1 MRAAGERGYPPG
13 RHERMRVDHGRD
25 CRTSHRLGTSSRRFG
40 RQTAETQRYGHGHR
54 RDLAS
59 HGSQLLRASGH
70 VSAMP
75 PASRFS
81 LLAAPG
87 DRIPGRDVG
96 GAHDATAGLGGR
108 DGRVLV
114 AQARAPSPWWHPSG
128 SAVTMRPVD
137 QLGLSP
143 FIPGDTVAWWDDR
156 GRRTGRF
163 VGVVTRGRH
172 RGAAE
177 VALGGAIS
185 VKRVVRV
192 PLDRLSPA
200 GSGDP
205 DRARGSP

>member
-1 MRAAGERGYPPG
+1 
-13 RHERMRVDHGRD
+13 MRVDHGRD
-25 CRTSHRLGTSSRRFG
+25 CRTSRRLGTSSGRLG

-54 RDLAS
+54 RDLAG

-81 LLAAPG
+81 LLAALG
-87 DRIPGRDVG
+87 DRIPRRHVG

-108 DGRVLV
+108 DGRVPGC
-114 AQARAPSPWWHPSG
+114 AGDSGSPWWHPSG
-128 SAVTMRPVD
+128 STVTMRPVD

-143 FIPGDTVAWWDDR
+143 FIPGDRVAWWDDR

-172 RGAAE
+172 RGAADGRARWRNQRGTRR
-177 VALGGAIS
+177 AL
-185 VKRVVRV
+185 

-200 GSGDP
+200 GSAGP
-205 DRARGSP
+205 DRARGSS